1 MNFFTQLANSTK
13 VMITFI
19 GSDIPEVFIP
29 KGRGAF
35 LFSLFFN
42 KKKNKDV
49 IGKSFSSTLTKL
61 GPSYIK
67 LGQFLATRPDIIGL
81 NAAKELSI
89 LQDEV
94 PAFAR
99 KEAEKII
106 SDEFG
111 LSVKDLFIEF
121 DNVVAA
127 ASIAQVHKAKIEHDG
142 KEIHVAV
149 KVLRPG
155 IEDKFNR
162 DFQVFYFIS
171 GLLERFNSSLKRLK
185 FAESIE
191 TLEKSVDLEMD
202 LRLEAAAIS
211 EMTDNLIDSD
221 EFILPNV
228 FWDKTSK
235 KVLTTE
241 WIDGIS
247 VGNKQA
253 LIDKGYDLGNIAR
266 IIIQSF
272 LTQALRHGFFHADMH
287 PGNLFINNDGKLVM
301 VDCGIMG
308 RLGNKEQNFLAEILW
323 GLITRDYKR
332 TAEVHFDAG
341 YVSDKSRMD
350 EFSQALRSIGEPLT
364 GRNASQIS
372 MARVLAQLFDI
383 TEQFDMKTRP
393 ELLLLQKTMVVTE
406 GVARSLDPNLNM
418 WDISKPIVSDWM
430 SNTLSPAEKFKDTMN
445 SVSGLGNMISQIPN
459 IIDKAEKTTTD
470 IISILDRTA
479 ENKNKRDFKR
489 YKYIILIISALIV
502 LTILT

>member
-1 MNFFTQLANSTK
+1 MNFFTQFANSTK
-13 VMITFI
+13 VMLTFI
-19 GSDIPEVFIP
+19 GSDIPEIFIP
-29 KGRGAF
+29 KGRGSFIFA
-35 LFSLFFN
+35 LFFN
-42 KKKNKDV
+42 KKKNRD
-49 IGKSFSSTLTKL
+49 IPSKSFSSTLTKL

-81 NAAKELSI
+81 KAAEELSI

-94 PAFAR
+94 PAFPR
-99 KEAEKII
+99 EKAEKII
-106 SDEFG
+106 TNEFG
-111 LSVKDLFIEF
+111 VSIKDLFVEF
-121 DNVVAA
+121 DDVIAA
-127 ASIAQVHKAKIEHDG
+127 ASIAQVHKAKIYYNS
-142 KEIHVAV
+142 KEIDVAV

-171 GLLERFNSSLKRLK
+171 GLLEKFNPSLKRLK

-221 EFILPNV
+221 EFILPDV

-253 LIDKGYDLGNIAR
+253 LIEKGYDLKNIAR

-301 VDCGIMG
+301 VDFGIMG
-308 RLGNKEQNFLAEILW
+308 RLGSKEQNFLAEILW
-323 GLITRDYKR
+323 GLITRNYKR
-332 TAEVHFDAG
+332 TAEVHFEAG
-341 YVSDKSRMD
+341 YVSNKNRID
-350 EFSQALRSIGEPLT
+350 EFSQALRSIGEPLA
-364 GRNASQIS
+364 GRNANEIS

-430 SNTLSPAEKFKDTMN
+430 SNTLSPAEKFKDTIN
-445 SVSGLGNMISQIPN
+445 SVSGLGNAISQIPG
-459 IIDKAEKTTTD
+459 IIDKAEKTTSD
-470 IISILDRTA
+470 IISIIDKTT
-479 ENKNKRDFKR
+479 ENKNKRDFKI
-489 YKYIILIISALIV
+489 YKYIIWIIAA
-502 LTILT
+502 LTILTILT

>member
-1 MNFFTQLANSTK
+1 MNFFTQLVNSTK

-49 IGKSFSSTLTKL
+49 SSKSFSSTLTKL

-81 NAAKELSI
+81 NSAEELSI

-94 PAFAR
+94 PAFPR
-99 KEAEKII
+99 EEAEKII

-111 LSVKDLFIEF
+111 LPVKDLFIEF
-121 DNVVAA
+121 DNVVTA
-127 ASIAQVHKAKIEHDG
+127 ASIAQ
-142 KEIHVAV
+142 EIDVAV

-171 GLLERFNSSLKRLK
+171 GLLEKFNPSLKRLK

-241 WIDGIS
+241 WIEGVS

-253 LIDKGYDLGNIAR
+253 LIDKGYDLSSIAR

-301 VDCGIMG
+301 VDFGIMG

-323 GLITRDYKR
+323 GLINRDYKR
-332 TAEVHFDAG
+332 TAEVHFEAG
-341 YVSDKSRMD
+341 YVSDKSRID

-364 GRNASQIS
+364 GRNASEIS
-372 MARVLAQLFDI
+372 MARVLAQLFDV
-383 TEQFDMKTRP
+383 TEQFNMKTRP

-430 SNTLSPAEKFKDTMN
+430 SNRLSPAEKFKDTMN

-470 IISILDRTA
+470 IISILDKTA
-479 ENKNKRDFKR
+479 ENKNKRDFKI
-489 YKYIILIISALIV
+489 YEYIILIISALIV